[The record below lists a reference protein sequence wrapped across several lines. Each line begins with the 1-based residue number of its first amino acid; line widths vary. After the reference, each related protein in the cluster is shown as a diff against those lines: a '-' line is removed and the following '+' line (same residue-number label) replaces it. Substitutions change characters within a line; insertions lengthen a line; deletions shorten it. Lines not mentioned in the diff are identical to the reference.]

1 MLPSFLRVFNDEGL
15 VVSILF
21 WFLFIIVLLLF
32 SIAMLKAIQLVGVCC
47 SLTNKVIV
55 LPVRGVYHL
64 YQDYNRIEPLPIF
77 EV

>member
-15 VVSILF
+15 VLSVLF

-32 SIAMLKAIQLVGVCC
+32 SIAMLKTIQLVGVCC

-55 LPVRGVYHL
+55 LPVKGVYHL
-64 YQDYNRIEPLPIF
+64 YQDYYNIEPLPMF